1 MILMNELLSYI
12 TKLWALNTDQAYNPA
27 ESLETVGMSWS
38 NVSSC
43 EMSNING
50 NGTMPKQFDTSTN
63 L

>member
-1 MILMNELLSYI
+1 MCELLSYI
-12 TKLWALNTDQAYNPA
+12 IKLWALNTDLAHNPA

-38 NVSSC
+38 NVFKC

-50 NGTMPKQFDTSTN
+50 NAAMPKQFDTSTN